1 MTTVYFV
8 RHAQPDLSVHDDL
21 TRPLTEKGLQD
32 RKKVTDYFRDKHI
45 DQAFS
50 SPFKRAIDTI
60 QPVIDEKKLTLSSI
74 SDFRERKIGDE
85 WISNFHEYCERQW
98 EDFDY
103 KLRNGESLKETQE
116 RNVAALKLVLS
127 KYQDQTMIIGG
138 HGTAIG
144 SVINYYDPSFKYEVF
159 AMIQPKNPFI
169 VKMSFDG
176 EKYLE
181 YKVVTF

>member
-74 SDFRERKIGDE
+74 FFLYFSLIFS
-85 WISNFHEYCERQW
+85 ISSCIFNFL
-98 EDFDY
+98 F
-103 KLRNGESLKETQE
+103 
-116 RNVAALKLVLS
+116 LVS
-127 KYQDQTMIIGG
+127 
-138 HGTAIG
+138 
-144 SVINYYDPSFKYEVF
+144 SS
-159 AMIQPKNPFI
+159 
-169 VKMSFDG
+169 SS
-176 EKYLE
+176 
-181 YKVVTF
+181 

>member
-32 RKKVTDYFRDKHI
+32 RENVTSYFRNKQI
-45 DQAFS
+45 NQAFS

-60 QPVIDEKKLTLSSI
+60 QPVLDEKKLTPTI
-74 SDFRERKIGDE
+74 VADFRERKIGDE
-85 WISNFHEYCERQW
+85 WISNFHEYCEKQW

-103 KLRNGESLKETQE
+103 KLKNGESLKETQD
-116 RNVAALKLVLS
+116 RNVAALKKILQ
-127 KYQDQTMIIGG
+127 KFQGQTVIIGG

-144 SVINYYDPSFKYEVF
+144 SVINYYDSNFGYEDF
-159 AMIQPKNPFI
+159 ALIQPKTPFI
-169 VKMSFDG
+169 AKLAFND
-176 EKYLE
+176 EKFLNYE
-181 YKVVTF
+181 VTTF